1 MTHSGFV
8 SSDYLGHRP
17 VLADAVLLV
26 PAAHDQHDPLEAG
39 LSLRAEHFVGGL
51 ELGVTFDHGPTQA
64 VSRSNDVAPTKYKP
78 SGQRDKVLHH
88 NFNCL

>member
-1 MTHSGFV
+1 MCFHSSFV

-17 VLADAVLLV
+17 VLTDAVLLV
-26 PAAHDQHDPLEAG
+26 PAAHDQDDPLEAG

-64 VSRSNDVAPTKYKP
+64 VCRSNDVAPTKYKP
-78 SGQRDKVLHH
+78 SGQRVKVSTSPKL
-88 NFNCL
+88 